1 MPCRDR
7 IVKPAVAYARVSTKK
22 QGDHGLSLGEQMV
35 QIDNYAAEAGYEIV
49 ARFEEA
55 ASATDDD
62 SIKHR
67 PKVVEAILYHRKHSC
82 PIIVA
87 SADRF
92 SRNLN
97 ELDRLA
103 RKGTLNVLVADLG
116 VQPGHVIFRS
126 HVARA
131 QHESAERK
139 ERTAHGR
146 AEAKKRGVK
155 SGNPRIAEARIL
167 ATAAKIENAKERRTL
182 FEAEILTVESEGA
195 HTAKEIYAA
204 LNERGFK
211 NPSGGLWT
219 EQNVY
224 STRRRNRLIDIRE
237 SSQKEASDLPLR
249 LVLGADGKVT
259 AEDTER
265 LRLKMQEQGAS
276 PATIERIVAKL
287 VAKAPSEVDLRSV
300 QKFMNRPT
308 KMVEESLEAL

>member
-1 MPCRDR
+1 M
-7 IVKPAVAYARVSTKK
+7 KPAVAYARVSTKK
-22 QGDHGLSLGEQMV
+22 QGDHGLSLGEQMG
-35 QIDNYAAEAGYEIV
+35 QIDHYAAEAGYEIV

-55 ASATDDD
+55 ASATDED
-62 SIKHR
+62 SIRDR
-67 PKVVEAILYHRKHSC
+67 PKVVEAIVYHRKHSC

-92 SRNLN
+92 SRNLD

-103 RKGTLNVLVADLG
+103 RKGTLNVLIADLG

-139 ERTAHGR
+139 ERTARGR

-155 SGNPRIAEARIL
+155 SGNPKIAEARIL
-167 ATAAKIENAKERRTL
+167 ATAAKIEKAKERRTL
-182 FEAEILTVESEGA
+182 FEAELLEVVRPGA
-195 HTAKEIYAA
+195 TTANEIAA
-204 LNERGFK
+204 GLNERGFT
-211 NPSGGLWT
+211 NSSGGLWT

-224 STRRRNRLIDIRE
+224 STRRRNRQIDIRDRR
-237 SSQKEASDLPLR
+237 QKEASDLPLR

-259 AEDTER
+259 PEDTER
-265 LRLKMQEQGAS
+265 LRLKMQEQGAP
-276 PATIERIVAKL
+276 PATIERIVAEL
-287 VAKAPSEVDLRSV
+287 VAKAPSEADLLRA

-308 KMVEESLEAL
+308 KMVEDSLEAL